1 MLVDEGS
8 KNLDIIT
15 HGERIA
21 DTIGKV
27 KTIQPSLLASQL
39 TNLKL
44 NFVDETIQSLNNVSK
59 CIAIEGVEVSNEE
72 LDALTEAAK
81 AKAEAE
87 NVGDLKDDIMME
99 SAAMRKP
106 IPKAVPPIV
115 AQAKTVDLMAEL
127 DNMNLGG
134 KSKLDAK
141 KMMPKMQ

>member
-1 MLVDEGS
+1 MLEGAKQNNQEDVQKDDDFLLVDEGS

-27 KTIQPSLLASQL
+27 KTIQTSLLASQL

-44 NFVDETIQSLNNVSK
+44 NFAEDTIESLNNVSK
-59 CIAIEGVEVSNEE
+59 CIAIEGVEISNEE

-87 NVGDLKDDIMME
+87 NVGDLKDEIMME

-106 IPKAVPPIV
+106 VAVPAIV
-115 AQAKTVDLMAEL
+115 
-127 DNMNLGG
+127 
-134 KSKLDAK
+134 S
-141 KMMPKMQ
+141 